1 MMAVIEA
8 GLIVN
13 GIPLIRSE
21 YYPTETEVDPFIRT
35 GLLTA
40 IQTFASKAFSDE
52 AQEMQLK
59 KYSIVIKDLNPG
71 TNEQLLLYSIAE
83 KGTDISELRR
93 RLANLEKKLDLTRV
107 ILDTPVMTSEIRQIK
122 KIIDKELKDL
132 CLKPAD
138 RAKNIFG

>member
-52 AQEMQLK
+52 AQEMRLK
-59 KYSIVIKDLNPG
+59 KYSILIKNLDPG
-71 TNEQLLLYSIAE
+71 TNEQLLLYTIAE
-83 KGTDISELRR
+83 KRTDISELRR
-93 RLANLEKKLDLTRV
+93 RLTNLEKKLDLTRV
-107 ILDTPVMTSEIRQIK
+107 ILDTPVMTSEIR
-122 KIIDKELKDL
+122 
-132 CLKPAD
+132 
-138 RAKNIFG
+138 R

>member
-1 MMAVIEA
+1 MAIIEA

-21 YYPTETEVDPFIRT
+21 YIPTEREVDPFIRT

-40 IQTFASKAFSDE
+40 IQTYASKAFSDE
-52 AQEMQLK
+52 AEEMRLK
-59 KYSIVIKDLNPG
+59 KYSLIIKDLDPG

-83 KGTDISELRR
+83 RGTDLSEVKR
-93 RLANLEKKLDLTRV
+93 RLANLEKKLDLSRIV
-107 ILDTPVMTSEIRQIK
+107 LDTPIMTNEIKHIK
-122 KIIDKELKDL
+122 KQIDKELRDL